1 MSITVEPGGEV
12 PGTVGP
18 ETGLAW
24 FSLSWSGKGSH
35 ESSGVNCGHE
45 LSQPVSRPDD
55 MGAQNASFL
64 HPMKLLPCWGQ
75 RTKHHRIMR
84 PRLGPWDV
92 LHPIKI
98 LSCWLSTWADGAIA
112 GFTANR
118 ALVLLVEG
126 RAVSVVESGS
136 EQGHG
141 QVIPQA
147 PGEGGR
153 WGYWD

>member
-1 MSITVEPGGEV
+1 ML
-12 PGTVGP
+12 GP
-18 ETGLAW
+18 ENKA
-24 FSLSWSGKGSH
+24 SQDH
-35 ESSGVNCGHE
+35 E
-45 LSQPVSRPDD
+45 
-55 MGAQNASFL
+55 AQTWT
-64 HPMKLLPCWGQ
+64 M
-75 RTKHHRIMR
+75 
-84 PRLGPWDV
+84 DV

-126 RAVSVVESGS
+126 RAVSAVESGS